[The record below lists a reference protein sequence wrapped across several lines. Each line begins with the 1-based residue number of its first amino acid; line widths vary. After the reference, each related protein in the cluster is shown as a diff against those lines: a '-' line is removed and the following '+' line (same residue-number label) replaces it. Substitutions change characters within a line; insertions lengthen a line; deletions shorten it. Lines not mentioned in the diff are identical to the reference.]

1 MWRNTA
7 SMSPVDK
14 SSMLWARDAI
24 SDLKSAPETFSSW
37 DKCMA
42 KSYCKWPVIVA
53 IIVAA
58 VIIIAILAC
67 VINCLCCGIQCCT
80 GCCRCL
86 SCCCPSPRKNKGSRK
101 QYMDDVSP
109 YHQPPPPMPQATVYQ
124 PPPPVAPPTYRGA
137 QIARF
142 DTPSSPAASKTG
154 FKVNEDALPEM
165 PTWDNART
173 RRVEDTSSPRPEDM
187 EMEPLNQPRRSPSV
201 PRSPASFMG
210 PPARTGTTP
219 SFYGE
224 QNIHARRSPGPQSPP
239 AATAPLSPYD
249 EPYGDYP
256 YGMSPPGPTPAP
268 APYAPRQYTPMP
280 SISPAPAAYTPSQY
294 TPMPSTISTPDPV
307 PYRQPSPGVA
317 VPYRQ
322 PSPGPGMPFRQPS
335 PGPGVPFRQPS
346 PGPGVPFRQQS
357 PAVPF
362 RQPSPGFPQPPSY
375 RGLSPAASPASPP
388 PAFSETNNGPGRP
401 PSLLQ
406 SGRKPS
412 VNF

>member
-1 MWRNTA
+1 M
-7 SMSPVDK
+7 
-14 SSMLWARDAI
+14 
-24 SDLKSAPETFSSW
+24 
-37 DKCMA
+37 
-42 KSYCKWPVIVA
+42 
-53 IIVAA
+53 
-58 VIIIAILAC
+58 
-67 VINCLCCGIQCCT
+67 CT
-80 GCCRCL
+80 GCTQYPHSTHFSSFYVIHSYSTWFNHLDNAINTYPIL
-86 SCCCPSPRKNKGSRK
+86 SSLSPAYFPRQVPDNKHKIHRSS
-101 QYMDDVSP
+101 Y
-109 YHQPPPPMPQATVYQ
+109 ATGKITSITPRQ
-124 PPPPVAPPTYRGA
+124 THIDHRH
-137 QIARF
+137 
-142 DTPSSPAASKTG
+142 TPSNPT
-154 FKVNEDALPEM
+154 EM

-335 PGPGVPFRQPS
+335 PGPGAPFRQPS